1 MSIPLAI
8 QALINQLNQKINE
21 TEQGATEGLKLLRL
35 LVSRFPE
42 NVILIQYF
50 AYLNAILFFIETA
63 RKQIQ
68 ITITTISSD
77 DVPLEIV
84 RDAGE
89 DLGNLL
95 GRVIEEVRGRRI
107 LDFLEALP

>member
-1 MSIPLAI
+1 M
-8 QALINQLNQKINE
+8 
-21 TEQGATEGLKLLRL
+21 LRI

-42 NVILIQYF
+42 NIILMQYF
-50 AYLNAILFFIETA
+50 AYLNAILFFIKTA
-63 RKQIQ
+63 RKQIE

-77 DVPLEIV
+77 DVPLEIFQ
-84 RDAGE
+84 DAGE

-95 GRVIEEVRGRRI
+95 GRVIEEVRVRRI